1 MFRSSHVHTEREPAS
16 NDNGV
21 FGARRRVA
29 APRSILAVAAQVA
42 GPISAS
48 YLADGV
54 MIITRGDREARAA

>member
-1 MFRSSHVHTEREPAS
+1 MFRSSHVRTESEPAS

-21 FGARRRVA
+21 FGIRRLPA

-54 MIITRGDREARAA
+54 IIIRRGEREARAA

>member
-1 MFRSSHVHTEREPAS
+1 MFRSSHVQTGSAPAS

-21 FGARRRVA
+21 FGIRRQPA
-29 APRSILAVAAQVA
+29 SPRSILAVAAQVA

-54 MIITRGDREARAA
+54 MIIRRADREARAA